1 MPERHTISDPDREN
15 DAGRHEIYIGNQEK
29 FMANKNSKN
38 SNLSRS
44 SESKSMQKY
53 EDQRKRLNN
62 GAKIMAILVAVAMIV
77 TTFLASGVFFLD

>member
-1 MPERHTISDPDREN
+1 
-15 DAGRHEIYIGNQEK
+15 
-29 FMANKNSKN
+29 MANKNSKGNN
-38 SNLSRS
+38 SSRP

-53 EDQRKRLNN
+53 EDQRKKLNN